1 MTTTGYEQ
9 PGDPSFEG
17 GAAYERY
24 CEEQER
30 HRNEIIERCAR
41 AAELASLPAYG
52 THARH
57 TGREE
62 ARKKIAATIR
72 AMKTGDENESR

>member
-1 MTTTGYEQ
+1 MSTGYEQ
-9 PGDPSFEG
+9 PGDPAFEG

-24 CEEQER
+24 CEEQAR
-30 HRNEIIERCAR
+30 YRDEIIERCAR
-41 AAELASLPAYG
+41 AAELAALPSYG

-72 AMKTGDENESR
+72 ALKAAKTEVAL